1 MNTSK
6 TALNFDPNDPPVLTP
21 VETIVSMFEHTD
33 TDGLLYIPAWPSYDP
48 DADDKTGFFKCR
60 MNWNEADRDA
70 ALRLFESCYDTMKK
84 IAEKYD
90 SFRADPDAEALPE
103 VEKRFWNT
111 YLRDFAS
118 DDIDAICAEA
128 EERVG
133 QSPAAYDVIIRA
145 RRLCRLMS
153 LEAPEI
159 IIRGEANLFAQALV
173 IHGYCKEL
181 EIVEE
186 VE

>member
-33 TDGLLYIPAWPSYDP
+33 TDGILCIPAWPYDD
-48 DADDKTGFFKCR
+48 DAEQGMLYQCR

-70 ALRLFESCYDTMKK
+70 ALRLFESCYETMKK

-90 SFRADPDAEALPE
+90 SFRSEADAEILPE
-103 VEKRFWNT
+103 AEKQFWNT

-145 RRLCRLMS
+145 RRLCRLME
-153 LEAPEI
+153 LQAPEI
-159 IIRGEANLFAQALV
+159 ILRSEANLFAQALV
-173 IHGYCKEL
+173 IHLYCENL
-181 EIVEE
+181 GIVED

>member
-33 TDGLLYIPAWPSYDP
+33 TDGILCIPSWPYDDDAEQGMLYQ
-48 DADDKTGFFKCR
+48 CR

-70 ALRLFESCYDTMKK
+70 VLRLFESCFGTMKK

-90 SFRADPDAEALPE
+90 SFRSEADAEILPE
-103 VEKRFWNT
+103 AEKRFWNT

-118 DDIDAICAEA
+118 DDIDANCAEA

-133 QSPAAYDVIIRA
+133 SGPAACDVIIRA
-145 RRLCRLMS
+145 QRLCRLMS
-153 LEAPEI
+153 LHAPEI
-159 IIRGEANLFAQALV
+159 ILRGEANLFAQALV
-173 IHGYCKEL
+173 IHGYCEEL

>member
-6 TALNFDPNDPPVLTP
+6 IALNFDPNDPPVLTP

-33 TDGLLYIPAWPSYDP
+33 ADGILCIPAWPYDD
-48 DADDKTGFFKCR
+48 DAEQGMLYKCR
-60 MNWNEADRDA
+60 MRWTEADRDA
-70 ALRLFESCYDTMKK
+70 VLRLFESCYETMREIAPKFDS
-84 IAEKYD
+84 IRSSGAEVLPEAEKQ
-90 SFRADPDAEALPE
+90 
-103 VEKRFWNT
+103 FWNT

-118 DDIDAICAEA
+118 GDIDAICAEA

-133 QSPAAYDVIIRA
+133 KSPAACDLIIRA
-145 RRLCRLMS
+145 QRLCRLMS

-173 IHGYCKEL
+173 IHGYCREM
-181 EIVEE
+181 EIVED

>member
-33 TDGLLYIPAWPSYDP
+33 ADGILCIPAWPYDD
-48 DADDKTGFFKCR
+48 DAEQGMLYKCR
-60 MNWNEADRDA
+60 MRWTEADRDA
-70 ALRLFESCYDTMKK
+70 VLRLCESCYDTMKS
-84 IAEKYD
+84 IARQCGSVRD
-90 SFRADPDAEALPE
+90 GVDAAALSEAQKP
-103 VEKRFWNT
+103 FWNT
-111 YLRDFAS
+111 YLRDFGS
-118 DDIDAICAEA
+118 EDNDAICAEA
-128 EERVG
+128 EARVG
-133 QSPAAYDVIIRA
+133 KSPAAYDVILRA
-145 RRLCRLMS
+145 RRMCRLMT

-159 IIRGEANLFAQALV
+159 ILRSEANLFAQALV
-173 IHGYCKEL
+173 IHGYCEEL

>member
-6 TALNFDPNDPPVLTP
+6 TALNFDPNDPPVLPP

-33 TDGLLYIPAWPSYDP
+33 TDGILCIPAWPYD
-48 DADDKTGFFKCR
+48 DDEEQGMLYQCR
-60 MNWNEADRDA
+60 MNWNKADLENV
-70 ALRLFESCYDTMKK
+70 LRQYENCCDTMKK

-90 SFRADPDAEALPE
+90 SIRSSGAEVLPE
-103 VEKRFWNT
+103 AEKQFWNT

-145 RRLCRLMS
+145 QRLCRLMA
-153 LEAPEI
+153 LHAPEI

-181 EIVEE
+181 EIVED

>member
-33 TDGLLYIPAWPSYDP
+33 TDGILCIPSWPYDDDAEQGMLYQ
-48 DADDKTGFFKCR
+48 CR
-60 MNWNEADRDA
+60 MNWNKADLENV
-70 ALRLFESCYDTMKK
+70 LRQYENCCDTMKK

-90 SFRADPDAEALPE
+90 SFRADSGAEALPE
-103 VEKRFWNT
+103 EETRFWNT
-111 YLRDFAS
+111 YLRNFES
-118 DDIDAICAEA
+118 DDTDAICAEA
-128 EERVG
+128 EARVG
-133 QSPAAYDVIIRA
+133 KSPAAYDVIIRA
-145 RRLCRLMS
+145 QRLCRLMS

-173 IHGYCKEL
+173 IHGYCKDI
-181 EIVEE
+181 EIIEDIE
-186 VE
+186 

>member
-6 TALNFDPNDPPVLTP
+6 IALSFDSNDPPVLTA

-33 TDGLLYIPAWPSYDP
+33 TDGILCIPSWTYDDDEEQGMLYR
-48 DADDKTGFFKCR
+48 CR
-60 MNWNEADRDA
+60 MSWNEADRDA
-70 ALRLFESCYDTMKK
+70 ALRLFESCYETMRE
-84 IAEKYD
+84 IALKFD
-90 SFRADPDAEALPE
+90 SIRSSGAEVLPE
-103 VEKRFWNT
+103 AQKAFWNT

-118 DDIDAICAEA
+118 EDIDAICAEA

-133 QSPAAYDVIIRA
+133 QSPAACDVIIRA

-173 IHGYCKEL
+173 IHGYCKEM
-181 EIVEE
+181 EIVEDAE
-186 VE
+186 

>member
-6 TALNFDPNDPPVLTP
+6 TALDFDPNDPPVLTP

-33 TDGLLYIPAWPSYDP
+33 TDGILCIPAWPYD
-48 DADDKTGFFKCR
+48 DDEEQGMLYQCR
-60 MNWNEADRDA
+60 MNWNKADLENV
-70 ALRLFESCYDTMKK
+70 LRQYESCYDTMKK

-103 VEKRFWNT
+103 EETRFWNT
-111 YLRDFAS
+111 YLRDFES
-118 DDIDAICAEA
+118 DDTDAICAEA

-133 QSPAAYDVIIRA
+133 KGPAACDVIIRA
-145 RRLCRLMS
+145 KRLCRLMA
-153 LEAPEI
+153 LDAPEI
-159 IIRGEANLFAQALV
+159 IIQGEANLFAQSLV
-173 IHGYCKEL
+173 IHGYCKEM
-181 EIVEE
+181 EIVEG

>member
-6 TALNFDPNDPPVLTP
+6 IALNFDPNDPPVLTP

-33 TDGLLYIPAWPSYDP
+33 TDGILCIPAWPYDD
-48 DADDKTGFFKCR
+48 DAEQGMLYQCR
-60 MNWNEADRDA
+60 MNWNEEDRDA
-70 ALRLFESCYDTMKK
+70 ALRLFESCYETMKK

-90 SFRADPDAEALPE
+90 SFRSEADAEILPE
-103 VEKRFWNT
+103 AEKQFWNT

-173 IHGYCKEL
+173 IHGYCKEI
-181 EIVEE
+181 EIVED
-186 VE
+186 VG

>member
-6 TALNFDPNDPPVLTP
+6 VALYSDPDDAPILTP
-21 VETIVSMFEHTD
+21 SECIVSMFALTD
-33 TDGLLYIPAWPSYDP
+33 ESGLLLIPAWPYDD
-48 DADDKTGFFKCR
+48 DAPEDQERFYRCNMD
-60 MNWNEADRDA
+60 WNEADRDA
-70 ALRLFESCYDTMKK
+70 ALRFFESCCKTMRV
-84 IAEKYD
+84 IAPQYD
-90 SFRADPDAEALPE
+90 SIRLSGAEALPE
-103 VEKRFWNT
+103 TQKAFWNM
-111 YLRDFAS
+111 YLRDFES
-118 DDIDAICAEA
+118 DDMDAICAEA

-133 QSPAAYDVIIRA
+133 KRPAAYDVIMRA

-159 IIRGEANLFAQALV
+159 IIRSEANLFAQALV
-173 IHGYCKEL
+173 IHEYCREL

>member
-33 TDGLLYIPAWPSYDP
+33 TDGILCIPSWPYDDDAEQGMLYQ
-48 DADDKTGFFKCR
+48 CR
-60 MNWNEADRDA
+60 MNWNKADLENV
-70 ALRLFESCYDTMKK
+70 LRQYENCCDTMRE
-84 IAEKYD
+84 IAPKFD
-90 SFRADPDAEALPE
+90 SIRSSGTEVLPE
-103 VEKRFWNT
+103 AQKAFWNT

-118 DDIDAICAEA
+118 EDIDAICAEA

-133 QSPAAYDVIIRA
+133 KGPAACDVIIRA
-145 RRLCRLMS
+145 QRLCRLMS

-173 IHGYCKEL
+173 VHGYCKEL
-181 EIVEE
+181 EIVEA

>member
-1 MNTSK
+1 MNTSE
-6 TALNFDPNDPPVLTP
+6 TSLDFDPNDPPVLTP

-33 TDGLLYIPAWPSYDP
+33 ADGILCIPAWPYD
-48 DADDKTGFFKCR
+48 DDTELGMLYQCR
-60 MNWNEADRDA
+60 MNWNKADLENV
-70 ALRLFESCYDTMKK
+70 LRQYENCCDTMKK

-90 SFRADPDAEALPE
+90 SFRADSGAEALPE
-103 VEKRFWNT
+103 EEKRFWNT

-118 DDIDAICAEA
+118 DDIDAVCAEA

-145 RRLCRLMS
+145 KRLCRLMA
-153 LEAPEI
+153 LDAPEI

-173 IHGYCKEL
+173 IHKYCKEL
-181 EIVEE
+181 KIVEG

>member
-6 TALNFDPNDPPVLTP
+6 VALYFDPTDPPALTP
-21 VETIVSMFEHTD
+21 AECIVGMFEHTD
-33 TDGLLYIPAWPSYDP
+33 TNGLLYIPAWPSYDP

-70 ALRLFESCYDTMKK
+70 VLRLFESCHDTMKK

-103 VEKRFWNT
+103 AEKRFWNT
-111 YLRDFAS
+111 YLRDFES
-118 DDIDAICAEA
+118 DDTDAICTEAEA
-128 EERVG
+128 RLG
-133 QSPAAYDVIIRA
+133 KSPAAYDVILRA

-159 IIRGEANLFAQALV
+159 IIRSEANLFAQALV
-173 IHGYCKEL
+173 IHGYCREM
-181 EIVEE
+181 EIVEA